1 MNSYNYTSLSNMLF
15 LDIEAVREYKTFQD
29 FTQNRNLENWKKVA
43 AKHYS
48 DVLKSDKEPTD
59 SEIYLG
65 KAGLYAEYAKVVC
78 IGFGRAIVDLTG
90 PTPVVNKKLYDITS
104 HEEYSILVTFANQL
118 EKAFTSN
125 PNTILCGHNILEYD
139 IPFLVKRMIKFKI
152 KIPQLLKNAIFGK
165 PWEIKLTD
173 TMRDW
178 KMNTSKYMSMDTI
191 CEFMGIPSS
200 KHGEVNGSNLGDYYW
215 NNDSFWNKEK
225 EREDSILLNISK
237 YCKDDVSNVMDICA
251 HLSDV

>member
-15 LDIEAVREYKTFQD
+15 LDIEAVREYRTFQD
-29 FTQNRNLENWKKVA
+29 FIQNRNLENWKKVA

-59 SEIYLG
+59 PEIYLS

-90 PTPVVNKKLYDITS
+90 QTPVINKKLYDITS
-104 HEEYSILVTFANQL
+104 HDEYPMLMTFASQL
-118 EKAFTSN
+118 EKAFVSN

-191 CEFMGIPSS
+191 CEFIGIPSS

-215 NNDSFWNKEK
+215 DNDVQWNKEK
-225 EREDSILLNISK
+225 EREDPILLNISK
-237 YCKDDVSNVMDICA
+237 YCKDDVSNVIDICI
-251 HLSDV
+251 HLSGV